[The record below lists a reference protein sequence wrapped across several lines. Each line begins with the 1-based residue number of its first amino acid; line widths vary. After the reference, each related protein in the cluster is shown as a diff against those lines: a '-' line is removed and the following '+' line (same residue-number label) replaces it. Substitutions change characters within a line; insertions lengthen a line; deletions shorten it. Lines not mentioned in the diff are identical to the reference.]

1 MATEGPRRKQ
11 MKANRPGGS
20 RPEAGFLR
28 HVLLV
33 LLAAFALA
41 ELPFAMPEGAVHS
54 SRPLSAFAEER
65 RISEPAERHSA
76 AEPTIASTQDRGAED
91 PPTIGWSDD
100 TDPAPAIALVWPLPN
115 APGPSAAGI
124 VAPQRAASL
133 PPCKAVRSRAPP
145 FIA

>member
-1 MATEGPRRKQ
+1 MATEGRGASQ
-11 MKANRPGGS
+11 MNANRPGGN

-28 HVLLV
+28 RILLV

-54 SRPLSAFAEER
+54 PRPLSAFAEER

-76 AEPTIASTQDRGAED
+76 ADATIASAQDCSAEG
-91 PPTIGWSDD
+91 PPTIGWSDE
-100 TDPAPAIALVWPLPN
+100 TDPSPAIALVRPLPT

-124 VAPQRAASL
+124 PAPRGVAA
-133 PPCKAVRSRAPP
+133 PPPRKAVRSRAPP
-145 FIA
+145 FMI